1 VRKSVR
7 LTTASVMVIFAV
19 MAGSLAPASAATTT
33 VTATAD
39 SFVLSTSPNANRGAA
54 TTLKV
59 RSDIKIT
66 YIRFDVPALSGGET
80 ISAATLRVFATTTSK
95 CTLGVEVLRAANDTW
110 GEKTIKWSNQPGPT
124 GSVLATGQWTTKTGY
139 KDFNVTAAVTGGAP
153 VSFLIRHA
161 VGCNATGDVSFT
173 SREATSN
180 QPQLAVE
187 TTSGGPQPA
196 CSDGIDNDLDGFTD
210 YPADPGCTSAA
221 DTDEANPPP
230 AACADGIDND
240 LDGFTDYPAD
250 PGCTSAADD
259 DETNPSPAACA
270 DGIDNDAD
278 GFTDYPADPGC
289 TSAADTDET
298 DPGSSHLIAAAGD
311 IACDPT
317 MSTFNGSSPNNC
329 QHRATATLLT
339 GAEAVLPLGDL
350 QYEDGTLD
358 QFTVSYDPSWGPFAP
373 TTYPAVGNHEYHVV
387 GAQGYFDYWT
397 SKGRPTGGVG
407 AGYYSYDIGAWH
419 LIALNSNCSPVK
431 CVEGTVQNDFLEQ
444 DLANTTKPCILAY
457 WHHPLFN
464 AGSTD
469 VLAGPKAFWGD
480 LYHAGA
486 DIVLNGHIHNYQRF
500 GKQDPAGQAISN
512 GVREFIVGTGG
523 RSHGGTPN
531 PSYPNFEFG
540 STTFFGV
547 LKLQLGATSYSWEY
561 VTIDGTVLDSGG
573 PVSCN

>member
-1 VRKSVR
+1 
-7 LTTASVMVIFAV
+7 MVIFAV

-33 VTATAD
+33 IPAIAD

-54 TTLKV
+54 LALKV
-59 RSDIKIT
+59 RSGTKIT
-66 YIRFDVPALSGGET
+66 YMRFDVPAPSAGET
-80 ISAATLRVFATTTSK
+80 ITAATLRVFATTSSK

-124 GSVLATGQWTTKTGY
+124 GPVLASATWTPTGY
-139 KDFNVTAAVTGGAP
+139 KEFNVTAAVTGGAP

-180 QPQLAVE
+180 QPQLAVQ

-196 CSDGIDNDLDGFTD
+196 CSDGTDNDLDGFTD

-221 DTDEANPPP
+221 DNDETNPPP
-230 AACADGIDND
+230 AACDDGIDND

-250 PGCTSAADD
+250 PGCA
-259 DETNPSPAACA
+259 
-270 DGIDNDAD
+270 
-278 GFTDYPADPGC
+278 
-289 TSAADTDET
+289 SAADTDET
-298 DPGSSHLIAAAGD
+298 DEGSSHLIAAAGD

-317 MSTFNGSSPNNC
+317 SATFDGSSPNSC
-329 QHRATATLLT
+329 QHRATAALLT

-358 QFTVSYDPSWGPFAP
+358 KFTVSYDPSWGPFAP
-373 TTYPAVGNHEYHVV
+373 TTYPAVGNHEYQVV
-387 GAQGYFDYWT
+387 NAQGYFDYWA

-431 CVEGTVQNDFLEQ
+431 CIEGTVQNDFLEQ
-444 DLANTTKPCILAY
+444 DLANTTKSCILAY

-464 AGSTD
+464 AGSTS
-469 VLAGPKAFWGD
+469 VLAGPKAFWDD
-480 LYHAGA
+480 LYPAGA
-486 DIVLNGHIHNYQRF
+486 DIVLNGHLHNYQRF
-500 GKQDPAGQAISN
+500 GKQDPGGQATSN

-523 RSHGGTPN
+523 KSHGG
-531 PSYPNFEFG
+531 SQSASFPNFEFG
-540 STTFFGV
+540 NTTSFGV
-547 LKLQLGATSYSWEY
+547 LKLHLGANSYSWEY
-561 VTIDGTVLDSGG
+561 VTVNGTVMDAGG

>member
-1 VRKSVR
+1 M
-7 LTTASVMVIFAV
+7 MVIFAV

-33 VTATAD
+33 VPATAD

-54 TTLKV
+54 ITLKV
-59 RSDIKIT
+59 RSDLKIT

-139 KDFNVTAAVTGGAP
+139 KDFNVTAAVTGGVP

-180 QPQLAVE
+180 QPQLAVQ
-187 TTSGGPQPA
+187 TTSGGPPA
-196 CSDGIDNDLDGFTD
+196 CSDGTDNDLDGFTD

-221 DTDEANPPP
+221 DTDE
-230 AACADGIDND
+230 
-240 LDGFTDYPAD
+240 
-250 PGCTSAADD
+250 
-259 DETNPSPAACA
+259 
-270 DGIDNDAD
+270 
-278 GFTDYPADPGC
+278 
-289 TSAADTDET
+289 TDE
-298 DPGSSHLIAAAGD
+298 GSSHLIAAAGD

-317 MSTFNGSSPNNC
+317 MSTFDGSSPSTC
-329 QHRATATLLT
+329 QHRATAALVT

-350 QYEDGTLD
+350 QYEDGTLN
-358 QFTVSYDPSWGPFAP
+358 QFNASYDPSWGPFAP
-373 TTYPAVGNHEYHVV
+373 TTYPAVGNHEYHVA
-387 GAQGYFDYWT
+387 GAQGYFDYWA

-407 AGYYSYDIGAWH
+407 AGYYSYDIGTWH

-431 CVEGTVQNDFLEQ
+431 CIEGTVQNDFLEQ
-444 DLANTTKPCILAY
+444 DLATTTKACILAY

-464 AGSTD
+464 AGSTTM
-469 VLAGPKAFWGD
+469 LAGPRAFWDD
-480 LYHAGA
+480 LYPAGA
-486 DIVLNGHIHNYQRF
+486 DIVLNGHLHNYQRF
-500 GKQDPAGQAISN
+500 GKQDPAGQAASN

-523 RSHGGTPN
+523 RSNGGSLS

-540 STTFFGV
+540 NTTSFGV
-547 LKLQLGATSYSWEY
+547 LKLHLGANSYSWEY
-561 VTIDGTVLDSGG
+561 VTINGTVLDSGG

>member
-1 VRKSVR
+1 VPGAPDPKDGEMRRSVR
-7 LTTASVMVIFAV
+7 VTTASAIAIFTI

-33 VTATAD
+33 VPASAD
-39 SFVLSTSPNANRGAA
+39 SFVLSTSPNSNRGSAL
-54 TTLKV
+54 TLKV

-80 ISAATLRVFATTTSK
+80 ISAATLRLFATTTSK

-110 GEKTIKWSNQPGPT
+110 GEKAITWSDQPGPT
-124 GSVLATGQWTTKTGY
+124 GPVLATGQWTTKSGY
-139 KDFNVTAAVTGGAP
+139 RDFDVTAAVTGGVP
-153 VSFLIRHA
+153 VSFVIRHPA
-161 VGCNATGDVSFT
+161 GCNVTGDVSFT
-173 SREATSN
+173 SREASSN
-180 QPQLAVE
+180 QPQLAVQ
-187 TTSGGPQPA
+187 TTSGPPPA
-196 CSDGIDNDLDGFTD
+196 CSDGTDNDSDGFTD
-210 YPADPGCTSAA
+210 YPADPGCTSPA
-221 DTDEANPPP
+221 DTDET
-230 AACADGIDND
+230 D
-240 LDGFTDYPAD
+240 LP
-250 PGCTSAADD
+250 
-259 DETNPSPAACA
+259 PAACA

-289 TSAADTDET
+289 TGLADTDET
-298 DPGSSHLIAAAGD
+298 DEGSGHLIAAAGD

-317 MSTFNGSSPNNC
+317 MSTFDGSSPNSC
-329 QHRATATLLT
+329 QHRATAALLT
-339 GAEAVLPLGDL
+339 GAEAVLALGDL

-373 TTYPAVGNHEYHVV
+373 TTYPAVGNHEYHVAS
-387 GAQGYFDYWT
+387 AQGYFDYWA

-469 VLAGPKAFWGD
+469 MLAGPKAFWDD
-480 LYHAGA
+480 LYPAGA

-500 GKQDPAGQAISN
+500 GKQDPVGQATSN
-512 GVREFIVGTGG
+512 GIREFIVGTGG
-523 RSHGGTPN
+523 RSNGGTPN

-540 STTFFGV
+540 NTSSFGV
-547 LKLQLGATSYSWEY
+547 LRLHLGANSYSWEY
-561 VTIDGTVLDSGG
+561 VAIDGAVLDSGG

>member
-1 VRKSVR
+1 
-7 LTTASVMVIFAV
+7 MVIFAV

-33 VTATAD
+33 VPATAD
-39 SFVLSTSPNANRGAA
+39 SFVLSTSPNANRGTAV
-54 TTLKV
+54 TLKV

-139 KDFNVTAAVTGGAP
+139 KDFNVTAAVTGGVP

-180 QPQLAVE
+180 QPQLAVQ
-187 TTSGGPQPA
+187 TTSGGPPA
-196 CSDGIDNDLDGFTD
+196 CSDGTDNDLDGFTD

-221 DTDEANPPP
+221 DNDETNPPP

-250 PGCTSAADD
+250 PGCTSAADN
-259 DETNPSPAACA
+259 DETNPPPAACA

-289 TSAADTDET
+289 ASAADTDET
-298 DPGSSHLIAAAGD
+298 DEGSSHLIAAAGD

-317 MSTFNGSSPNNC
+317 TSTFDGSSPNSC
-329 QHRATATLLT
+329 QHRATAAQLA

-387 GAQGYFDYWT
+387 DAQAYFDYWA

-407 AGYYSYDIGAWH
+407 AGYYSYDIGSWH

-464 AGSTD
+464 SGSTN
-469 VLAGPKAFWGD
+469 VLAGPKAFWDD
-480 LYHAGA
+480 LYPAGA

-500 GKQDPAGQAISN
+500 GKQNPAGQATSN

-523 RSHGGTPN
+523 KSHGGTLS

-540 STTFFGV
+540 NTTSFGV
-547 LKLQLGATSYSWEY
+547 LKLHLGANSYSWEY
-561 VTIDGTVLDSGG
+561 VTINGTVLDSGG

>member
-1 VRKSVR
+1 VPGAPDPKDGEMRRSVR
-7 LTTASVMVIFAV
+7 VTIASAIAIFAI

-33 VTATAD
+33 VPASAD
-39 SFVLSTSPNANRGAA
+39 SFVLSTSPNSNRGSAV
-54 TTLKV
+54 TLKV
-59 RSDIKIT
+59 RSDIKFT

-80 ISAATLRVFATTTSK
+80 ISAATLRVFSTTTSK

-139 KDFNVTAAVTGGAP
+139 RDFNVTAAVTGGAP

-180 QPQLAVE
+180 QPQLVVQ
-187 TTSGGPQPA
+187 TTAGGPQPA
-196 CSDGIDNDLDGFTD
+196 CSDGVDNDGDGSTDFPNDPGCSSESDTDETDTPPAPACSDGQDNDGDNLTD
-210 YPADPGCTSAA
+210 YPADPGCTS
-221 DTDEANPPP
+221 E
-230 AACADGIDND
+230 
-240 LDGFTDYPAD
+240 
-250 PGCTSAADD
+250 S
-259 DETNPSPAACA
+259 
-270 DGIDNDAD
+270 
-278 GFTDYPADPGC
+278 
-289 TSAADTDET
+289 DTDET
-298 DPGSSHLIAAAGD
+298 DGGSGHLIAAAGD

-317 MSTFNGSSPNNC
+317 MSTFDGSSPNSC
-329 QHRATATLLT
+329 QHRATAALLT

-373 TTYPAVGNHEYHVV
+373 TTYPAVGNHEYHVA
-387 GAQGYFDYWT
+387 GAQGYFDYWA

-469 VLAGPKAFWGD
+469 MLAGPKAFWDD
-480 LYHAGA
+480 LYPAGA

-500 GKQDPAGQAISN
+500 GKQDPVGQATSN

-523 RSHGGTPN
+523 RSNGGTPN

-540 STTFFGV
+540 NTSSFGV
-547 LKLQLGATSYSWEY
+547 LRLHLGANSYSWEY
-561 VTIDGTVLDSGG
+561 VAINGALLDSGG

>member
-1 VRKSVR
+1 MRRSVR
-7 LTTASVMVIFAV
+7 VTTVSAIAIFAI

-33 VTATAD
+33 VPASAD
-39 SFVLSTSPNANRGAA
+39 SFVLSTSPNSNRGSAL
-54 TTLKV
+54 TLKV

-80 ISAATLRVFATTTSK
+80 ISAATLRLFATTTSK

-124 GSVLATGQWTTKTGY
+124 GPVLATGQWTTKSGY
-139 KDFNVTAAVTGGAP
+139 RDFDVSAAVTGGVP
-153 VSFLIRHA
+153 VSFLIRHP
-161 VGCNATGDVSFT
+161 VGCNVTGDVSFT

-180 QPQLAVE
+180 QPQLAVQ
-187 TTSGGPQPA
+187 TTSGPPPA
-196 CSDGIDNDLDGFTD
+196 CSDGTDNDSDGFTD
-210 YPADPGCTSAA
+210 YPADPGCASAA
-221 DTDEANPPP
+221 DTDETDPPP
-230 AACADGIDND
+230 
-240 LDGFTDYPAD
+240 P
-250 PGCTSAADD
+250 
-259 DETNPSPAACA
+259 ACA

-289 TSAADTDET
+289 ASAADTNET
-298 DPGSSHLIAAAGD
+298 DEGSSHLIAAAGD

-317 MSTFNGSSPNNC
+317 ASNFNGSSPSSC
-329 QHRATATLLT
+329 QHRATAALLT

-358 QFTVSYDPSWGPFAP
+358 QFTVGYDPSWGPFAP
-373 TTYPAVGNHEYHVV
+373 ATYPAVGNHEYHVV
-387 GAQGYFDYWT
+387 GAQGYFDYWD

-407 AGYYSYDIGAWH
+407 AGYYSYDIGTWH

-464 AGSTD
+464 AGSTEM
-469 VLAGPKAFWGD
+469 LAGPKAFWDD
-480 LYHAGA
+480 LYPAGA

-500 GKQDPAGQAISN
+500 GKQDPVGQATSN

-523 RSHGGTPN
+523 RSNGGTPN

-540 STTFFGV
+540 STTSFGV
-547 LKLQLGATSYSWEY
+547 LKLQLGADSYSWEY
-561 VTIDGTVLDSGG
+561 VTIDGTVLDAGG